1 MRRFRLNIILSLILM
16 TVSAIFSLKMYDIG
30 KWAQGTLLL
39 IAAGSFLLW
48 HLRLIRDL
56 IRVIS
61 MFMKAIE
68 TDDMT
73 IRFNIGED
81 DKELRKISW
90 QMNQIISLHRKNV
103 LEVQTAKLY
112 YDRILRV
119 MTHEMGNAITPV
131 IAISSDIEKHPD
143 KYDPES
149 MKEAMQM
156 ITSQGAGIKRFLD
169 SYYNLTHIGNPE
181 KKKIAAADFLKKI
194 RQLAAIESAKRN
206 LREDLVSFSEAKGM
220 ELEIDEQ
227 MMTQVLVNLIRNSI
241 DAVERTDNPKITVSV
256 FLSEGS
262 TSITVSDNGCGIDP
276 KMNDYLFQ
284 PFMSS
289 KAGGTGVGLALS
301 RQIVRKHGGE
311 LTLTNR
317 VPHGAEARITI

>member
-1 MRRFRLNIILSLILM
+1 MRLFRLNIFLSLILM
-16 TVSAIFSLKMYDIG
+16 TVSAIFSLKMYEMG

-81 DKELRKISW
+81 DKELRKISG

-156 ITSQGAGIKRFLD
+156 ISSQGAGIKRFLD

-181 KKKIAAADFLKKI
+181 KRKIAAADFLKKI

-227 MMTQVLVNLIRNSI
+227 MMTQVLVNLLRNSI
-241 DAVERTDNPKITVSV
+241 DAVESTVNPEITVSV

-289 KAGGTGVGLALS
+289 KPGGTGVGLALS

>member
-1 MRRFRLNIILSLILM
+1 MRLFRLNIFLSLILM
-16 TVSAIFSLKMYDIG
+16 TVSAIFSLKMYEMG

-81 DKELRKISW
+81 DKELRKISG

-149 MKEAMQM
+149 IKEAMQM
-156 ITSQGAGIKRFLD
+156 ISSQGAGIKRFLD
-169 SYYNLTHIGNPE
+169 SYYNLTHIGNPV

-194 RQLAAIESAKRN
+194 RQLAVIESAKRN

-227 MMTQVLVNLIRNSI
+227 MMTQVLVNLLRNSI
-241 DAVERTDNPKITVSV
+241 DAVESTVNPEITVSV

-276 KMNDYLFQ
+276 QMNDYLFQ

-289 KAGGTGVGLALS
+289 KPGGTGVGLALS